1 MFEDDS
7 FHKIL
12 HTTVILIT
20 PHYYIIIIA
29 MERFIEVDSKKL
41 RRLRRELALSQQDL
55 MRMTGVAQATL
66 SDLELGKRGARA
78 STVRKLA
85 EALGVEPREL
95 MKEV

>member
-1 MFEDDS
+1 
-7 FHKIL
+7 
-12 HTTVILIT
+12 
-20 PHYYIIIIA
+20 

-41 RRLRRELALSQQDL
+41 RQLRRELALSQQDL

-66 SDLELGKRGARA
+66 SDLELGKREARA

-95 MKEV
+95 MKEE